1 MKDNFAISE
10 EAVKKILQKYN
21 LGQFSALG
29 EIKTGL
35 INPVFV
41 VNGEYVLRINTKE
54 DSESKQKFKKE
65 AFLYDLLSKSDI
77 PVPECIAYD
86 DSGEVIKDD
95 YLLISYIEGETLT
108 EAFKKANNEIR
119 YHLAHQLGQI
129 AKKIHSVDIGEIST
143 RSDLF
148 GRRGDWNKT
157 AELEFT
163 EYLDLIKK
171 KQILS
176 EKTVADIETVSKEFV
191 SLGDLS
197 NTITLIHGDF
207 SCNNFQVRNGEIVG
221 VFDFEMAKLGDP
233 YYDLQK
239 LPINFQLGDEFD
251 KDAFL
256 DGYGQRVMTKEEKI
270 RLKRYAL
277 SQGLWELWATET
289 KQFPFGEKE
298 IREGTEL
305 VKKTLVF

>member
-1 MKDNFAISE
+1 MKDNFTISE
-10 EAVKKILQKYN
+10 ETIKKILQKYN
-21 LGQFSALG
+21 LGKFSTIE
-29 EIKTGL
+29 EIKIGL

-41 VNGEYVLRINTKE
+41 INNKFVLRINTKE
-54 DSESKQKFKKE
+54 DSESKQKFEKE
-65 AFLYDLLSKSDI
+65 AYLYALLSKSDI
-77 PVPECIAYD
+77 PTPRCIAYD
-86 DSGEVIKDD
+86 DSGEIIKED

-108 EAFKKANNEIR
+108 EAFKKANKVGRN
-119 YHLAHQLGQI
+119 HLAYQLGEI
-129 AKKIHSVDIGEIST
+129 AKKIHSIDISEISS

-148 GRRGDWNKT
+148 GSQEDWDRT
-157 AELEFT
+157 TELEFD
-163 EYLDLIKK
+163 EYFDLIKK

-176 EKTVADIETVSKEFV
+176 EKIVVDIETLSKEFI
-191 SLGDLS
+191 SLGNLS
-197 NTITLIHGDF
+197 KTVTLIHGDV

-239 LPINFQLGDEFD
+239 LPINFQLSDGFD

-256 DGYGQRVMTKEEKI
+256 EGYRQQVMTKEEKI

-298 IREGTEL
+298 IQEGRDL
-305 VKKTLVF
+305 IQKTLDF